1 MLVPFPLDSLRDM
14 DVLPPDWGQ
23 GEWTV
28 SGQDAYRL
36 PQNLDTPF
44 SGGSHLAKTFLFN
57 KIRRTIH
64 SKTMPDKTLSELADL
79 VGGIVVGNGSL
90 PITGVAPLQ
99 SATNSELT
107 FLERADRVA
116 ILQRKS
122 KAGAVVVP
130 TGVAPEGFSVIQ
142 VPNVLESFEKI
153 ARFLAPPRDETLHGI
168 SERAFVHPNAK
179 IGANVA
185 VGHFAVIEED
195 VVLGDNVQI
204 HSGTHIAAGCII
216 GDCTTIFPN
225 VVLYRDTIVGSRCVI
240 HSGAVIGAF
249 GFGYDSSQGF
259 HKLSPQIG
267 NVVIGNDVEVGA
279 NATIDRATYGST
291 IIADGTKID
300 NFVMIAHNCKI
311 GKHNL
316 LCAHT
321 GIAGS
326 TTTGEYVVM
335 AGRVGVK
342 DHVHIGDGAVI
353 GAMAG
358 ILGDVDPNVRI
369 VGIPATPEK
378 EQMRIQIALQ
388 RLPEMQKQFKNLQ
401 KEFDELKSSLKKPE

>member
-1 MLVPFPLDSLRDM
+1 MS
-14 DVLPPDWGQ
+14 
-23 GEWTV
+23 T
-28 SGQDAYRL
+28 
-36 PQNLDTPF
+36 
-44 SGGSHLAKTFLFN
+44 K
-57 KIRRTIH
+57 K
-64 SKTMPDKTLSELADL
+64 LSELAAL
-79 VGGIVVGNGSL
+79 VGGTIMGDGSL
-90 PITGVAPLQ
+90 PIAGVAPLQ
-99 SATNSELT
+99 SATASELT
-107 FLERADRVA
+107 FLERADR
-116 ILQRKS
+116 IPLLRRKS

-130 TGVAPEGFSVIQ
+130 TSTTIEGFAVIQ
-142 VPNVLESFEKI
+142 VPHVLEAFEKI
-153 ARFLAPPRDETLHGI
+153 ARFFTPPREETIHGI

-179 IGANVA
+179 IGTNVA

-204 HSGTHIAAGCII
+204 HSGAQIAAGCVI
-216 GDCTTIFPN
+216 GDHTVIFPCA
-225 VVLYRDTIVGSRCVI
+225 VLYRDTIVGARCII

-249 GFGYDSSQGF
+249 GFGYDSSQGT
-259 HKLSPQIG
+259 HKLSAQIG
-267 NVVIGNDVEVGA
+267 NVVIENDVEVGA
-279 NATIDRATYGST
+279 NCTIDRATYGST
-291 IIADGTKID
+291 IIGEGTKID

-311 GKHNL
+311 GRHNL

-342 DHVHIGDGAVI
+342 DHVHIGDRAVI

-358 ILGDVDPNVRI
+358 ILGDVDPDVRI

-388 RLPEMQKQFKNLQ
+388 RLPEMQKEFKR
-401 KEFDELKSSLKKPE
+401 LKKDVEDLSNAKNSNPPDESKYTGNG

>member
-1 MLVPFPLDSLRDM
+1 
-14 DVLPPDWGQ
+14 
-23 GEWTV
+23 
-28 SGQDAYRL
+28 
-36 PQNLDTPF
+36 
-44 SGGSHLAKTFLFN
+44 
-57 KIRRTIH
+57 
-64 SKTMPDKTLSELADL
+64 MPSKTLSELAAL
-79 VGGIVVGNGSL
+79 VGGVVVGDGSL

-99 SATNSELT
+99 SATASELT
-107 FLERADRVA
+107 FLERADRVSL
-116 ILQRKS
+116 LQRKS
-122 KAGAVVVP
+122 RAGAVVVP
-130 TGVAPEGFSVIQ
+130 TGTVAEGFSVIQ
-142 VPNVLESFEKI
+142 VANVLEAFERI
-153 ARFLAPPRDETLHGI
+153 ARLLTPPREDAILGI
-168 SERAFVHPNAK
+168 SDRAFIHPTAT

-185 VGHFAVIEED
+185 VGHFAVVEED

-204 HSGTHIAAGCII
+204 HSGVHLAAGCVI
-216 GDCTTIFPN
+216 GEDTVIFSN
-225 VVLYRDTIVGSRCVI
+225 VVLYRDTMVGSRCLI
-240 HSGAVIGAF
+240 HSGTVIGAF
-249 GFGYDSSQGF
+249 GFGYDSSQGV

-279 NATIDRATYGST
+279 NSTIDRATYGST
-291 IIADGTKID
+291 IIGDGTKID

-342 DHVHIGDGAVI
+342 DHVHIGDRAII

-358 ILGDVDPNVRI
+358 ILADVEPDVRI

-388 RLPEMQKQFKNLQ
+388 RLPEMQKNFKALQ
-401 KEFDELKSSLKKPE
+401 KEVAELKAKTKSEG

>member
-1 MLVPFPLDSLRDM
+1 
-14 DVLPPDWGQ
+14 
-23 GEWTV
+23 
-28 SGQDAYRL
+28 
-36 PQNLDTPF
+36 
-44 SGGSHLAKTFLFN
+44 
-57 KIRRTIH
+57 
-64 SKTMPDKTLSELADL
+64 MPSKTLSELAVL
-79 VGGIVVGNGSL
+79 VGGTVVGNGSL
-90 PITGVAPLQ
+90 PIEGAAPLQ
-99 SATNSELT
+99 SATPSELT
-107 FLERADRVA
+107 FLERADR
-116 ILQRKS
+116 IPLLQRRS

-130 TGVAPEGFSVIQ
+130 AGVIPEGFAVIQ
-142 VPNVLESFEKI
+142 VANVLEAFEII
-153 ARFLAPPRDETLHGI
+153 ARLFTPPRDETIHGI
-168 SERAFVHPNAK
+168 SKKAFVHPTAT
-179 IGANVA
+179 IGNNTAI
-185 VGHFAVIEED
+185 GHFAVIDED

-204 HSGTHIAAGCII
+204 HSGVHIAAGCTI
-216 GDCTTIFPN
+216 GEHTTIFPN
-225 VVLYRDTIVGSRCVI
+225 VVLYRDTAVGSRCII
-240 HSGAVIGAF
+240 HSGTVIGAF
-249 GFGYDSSQGF
+249 GFGYDSSQGG

-267 NVVIGNDVEVGA
+267 NVVIGNDVEIGA

-291 IIADGTKID
+291 IIGDGTKID

-342 DHVHIGDGAVI
+342 DHVHVGDGAVI

-358 ILGDVDPNVRI
+358 ILGDVEPNVRI

-388 RLPEMQKQFKNLQ
+388 RLPEMQKQFKILQ
-401 KEFDELKSSLKKPE
+401 KEVETLRGLLGNAPAES

>member
-1 MLVPFPLDSLRDM
+1 MP
-14 DVLPPDWGQ
+14 
-23 GEWTV
+23 
-28 SGQDAYRL
+28 
-36 PQNLDTPF
+36 
-44 SGGSHLAKTFLFN
+44 
-57 KIRRTIH
+57 
-64 SKTMPDKTLSELADL
+64 SKKLSELADL
-79 VGGIVVGNGSL
+79 VGGTIVGDECL
-90 PITGVAPLQ
+90 LIEGVAPLQ
-99 SATNSELT
+99 SATPSELT
-107 FLERADRVA
+107 FLERADRIA
-116 ILQRKS
+116 LLHRKS

-130 TGVAPEGFSVIQ
+130 TGITTDGFSVIQ
-142 VPNVLESFEKI
+142 VSNVQEAFEKI
-153 ARFLAPPRDETLHGI
+153 ARFFSPPREETIHNI

-179 IGANVA
+179 IGVNVA
-185 VGHFAVIEED
+185 VGHFAVIEKD

-204 HSGTHIAAGCII
+204 HSGSQIGAGCVI
-216 GDCTTIFPN
+216 GNNTVIFPS
-225 VVLYRDTIVGSRCVI
+225 VVLYRDTFVGSRCII
-240 HSGAVIGAF
+240 HSGTVIGAF
-249 GFGYDSSQGF
+249 GFGYDSSQGY

-267 NVVIGNDVEVGA
+267 NVVIKNDVEVGA
-279 NATIDRATYGST
+279 NSTIDRATYGST
-291 IIADGTKID
+291 IIGEGTKID

-326 TTTGEYVVM
+326 TTTGDYVVM

-358 ILGDVDPNVRI
+358 ILGDVEPNVRI

-388 RLPEMQKQFKNLQ
+388 RLPEMQKQFKLLQ
-401 KEFDELKSSLKKPE
+401 KEVEELQAGKK